1 MLLHDVARNRDMP
14 NLVLLDKKETI
25 KSIQDDAEST
35 YSKFEPLLQLSLI
48 HISEPTRP
56 Y

>member
-1 MLLHDVARNRDMP
+1 MQLWRGGRLATLAGERGWGLIDDGALLVERDR
-14 NLVLLDKKETI
+14 LRWV
-25 KSIQDDAEST
+25 
-35 YSKFEPLLQLSLI
+35 LSLI